1 MGLTRRGGLLRKS
14 RCNSRRAQRPFTTF
28 AHPSPADMLHELNL
42 FGINNHTS
50 TPLRPSPLGSNF
62 APDSYNALGMTPN
75 YSAHSAGGGTLPSEP
90 SPHSNSSGGPS
101 PNAPGKG
108 SHLTLQVN
116 GLHPQYAGS
125 MSSSV
130 SPYSSVS
137 PNGFM
142 MTPMNN
148 MTGQDAG
155 REGQDPQGM
164 EGKDDFAF
172 FEMSNQD
179 PVNVSV

>member
-1 MGLTRRGGLLRKS
+1 MS
-14 RCNSRRAQRPFTTF
+14 NMEMANAF

-42 FGINNHTS
+42 FGINNHSVNNAS

-62 APDSYNALGMTPN
+62 APDSYNALGMTPT
-75 YSAHSAGGGTLPSEP
+75 YSAHSAGGANVPSEP

-101 PNAPGKG
+101 PNAPGKVG
-108 SHLTLQVN
+108 NNLTLQVN

-125 MSSSV
+125 NISSSV

-142 MTPMNN
+142 MAPMNN
-148 MTGQDAG
+148 MTNQDAG
-155 REGQDPQGM
+155 REGQDPQGV